1 MSPSWGLLSLVIF
14 PAGPAG
20 AALKVF
26 CHLLNKQRSWWPLSN
41 STELSD
47 IYNIVLHNYNYINTL
62 IQWEIRCDASIWVLM
77 VVCSLR
83 WHVPRFSQ
91 MDWLSIALIEL
102 AHCLIFF
109 IVIISLS
116 DWPSSLVSASQRC
129 YQLTWS
135 VWSVLLLLLVLQI
148 SSSHFTE
155 HQSFTE
161 SFVLPRGTERRE
173 RNVKGIQ
180 CVMFALLWTL
190 PVTRTDNVCWTP
202 TPNSRQLMHKISSLS
217 GLTSIQSVI
226 TRIGFSLSIL
236 CPELL

>member
-1 MSPSWGLLSLVIF
+1 MSWGLFSLVIF

-26 CHLLNKQRSWWPLSN
+26 CHLLNKQRSWWPLLH

-161 SFVLPRGTERRE
+161 SFVLPRGSERRE
-173 RNVKGIQ
+173 REMWREYNTMCDV
-180 CVMFALLWTL
+180 CPSWTL
-190 PVTRTDNVCWTP
+190 PVTETDNVCWTP
-202 TPNSRQLMHKISSLS
+202 TAHTQLQTVDAQNFIPKWPYQHPVSYN
-217 GLTSIQSVI
+217 
-226 TRIGFSLSIL
+226 
-236 CPELL
+236 